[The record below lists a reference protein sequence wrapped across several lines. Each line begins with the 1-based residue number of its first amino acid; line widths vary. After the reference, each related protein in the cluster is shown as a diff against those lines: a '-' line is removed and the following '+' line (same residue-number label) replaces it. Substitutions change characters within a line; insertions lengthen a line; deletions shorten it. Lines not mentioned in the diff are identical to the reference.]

1 MPLIFM
7 LAPSERAG
15 DGKTNAAGRA
25 GHDGIARFKGSCV
38 LQGDCNKGGR
48 ANCCIA
54 MLQRRGGKM
63 NPNRSMLL
71 KDRFN
76 RPIGIC

>member
-1 MPLIFM
+1 MARPMPLVEPVTM
-7 LAPSERAG
+7 ALRVL
-15 DGKTNAAGRA
+15 RW
-25 GHDGIARFKGSCV
+25 SCV